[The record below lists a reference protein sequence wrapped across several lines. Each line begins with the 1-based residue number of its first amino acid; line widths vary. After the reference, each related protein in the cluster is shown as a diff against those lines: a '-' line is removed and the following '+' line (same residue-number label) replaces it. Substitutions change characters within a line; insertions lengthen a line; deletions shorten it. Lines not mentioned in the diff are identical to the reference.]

1 MPKKKPRPPQ
11 TVTPPSDDPTLVTL
25 KDIVASEGLPPK
37 PGLLSKLMLFW
48 AKSTADAQARG
59 TRIASQVRKEQADE

>member
-11 TVTPPSDDPTLVTL
+11 TATHPNDDPTLITL

-37 PGLLSKLMLFW
+37 PGLLSKLLLFW